1 MEPQPV
7 TIRHIRYEDFISVSS
22 AGEPDLDAVRS
33 AVDEVVRRRGDVASH
48 DVVVDLRRAVLPP
61 LPEPV
66 LGEAL
71 ECLRRAGLGVRNRVA
86 VVIRVLARF
95 VWPYTLKGLNNSSRA
110 WVAGT
115 LIPEMGCW
123 DRFGRKNRAWPKPLA
138 PVSLNGR
145 LMTRS
150 QAAVTKVLAA

>member
-7 TIRHIRYEDFISVSS
+7 TIRHIRYEDFISVAS

-33 AVDEVVRRRGDVASH
+33 AVDAVVGRIGDVASH

-71 ECLRRAGLGVRNRVA
+71 ESLRRAGLGVRNRVA
-86 VVIRVLARF
+86 VVISPHDLERLGRMRPIERIAGDREMALGMFDDYGDALDWLSEADRVRPGA
-95 VWPYTLKGLNNSSRA
+95 SA
-110 WVAGT
+110 
-115 LIPEMGCW
+115 E
-123 DRFGRKNRAWPKPLA
+123 
-138 PVSLNGR
+138 
-145 LMTRS
+145 
-150 QAAVTKVLAA
+150 

>member
-1 MEPQPV
+1 MEPQPI
-7 TIRHIRYEDFISVSS
+7 TIRHIRYEDFIAVSS

-33 AVDEVVRRRGDVASH
+33 AVDAIVRRMGDVARH

-86 VVIRVLARF
+86 VVISPHDLERLGRMRRIERIAGSLGMALGMFDDYGDALDWLSEADRVRPGA
-95 VWPYTLKGLNNSSRA
+95 SA
-110 WVAGT
+110 
-115 LIPEMGCW
+115 E
-123 DRFGRKNRAWPKPLA
+123 
-138 PVSLNGR
+138 
-145 LMTRS
+145 
-150 QAAVTKVLAA
+150 